1 MILGAGLLT
10 FLLHLAVPKTFS
22 VSFSLSDISAVLT
35 SVVTELFDA
44 YSKCNI
50 YAITATVIA
59 IVICPHIGMSG
70 ADFKNTFVGTI
81 FVMLASFTVPYVI
94 CGNFPITY
102 GTLSTVVFD
111 FVVIYAHVLTI
122 GLIISLSVLCI
133 NKTLYIFMKQ
143 KGT

>member
-10 FLLHLAVPKTFS
+10 FLLHLAVPKTLS

-81 FVMLASFTVPYVI
+81 FVMLASFTVPYII

-102 GTLSTVVFD
+102 GTLSTAVFD
-111 FVVIYAHVLTI
+111 FVVIYAHALTI